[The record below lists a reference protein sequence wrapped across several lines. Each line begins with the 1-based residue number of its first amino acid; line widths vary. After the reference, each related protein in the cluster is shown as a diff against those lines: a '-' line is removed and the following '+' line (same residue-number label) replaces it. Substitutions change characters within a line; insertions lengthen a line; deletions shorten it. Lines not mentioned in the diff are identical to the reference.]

1 MNEES
6 ALKLA
11 KELVEVYHWFFTKS
25 ARDGMRA
32 HGIKASDVRN
42 IVLDAETCQA
52 QGGAASWRVSG
63 EAFSIAED
71 CRVVFR
77 FENDAQT
84 VIISAHRVLEGGS

>member
-25 ARDGMRA
+25 ACDGMRA
-32 HGIKASDVRN
+32 HGIKASDVRDIILN
-42 IVLDAETCQA
+42 ADTCEVQED
-52 QGGAASWRVSG
+52 AASWRVAG
-63 EAFSIAED
+63 EAFSIAEE

-77 FENDAQT
+77 FENEAQT
-84 VIISAHRVLEGGS
+84 VIISAHRILERGS

>member
-6 ALKLA
+6 ALSLA
-11 KELVEVYHWFFTKS
+11 KELVEAYPWFFTKS

-32 HGIKASDVRN
+32 HGIKASDVRD
-42 IVLDAETCQA
+42 IVLNAEACEVQDD
-52 QGGAASWRVSG
+52 AASWSVAG

-77 FENDAQT
+77 FEKDAQA
-84 VIISAHRVLEGGS
+84 VIISAHRILERAT